1 MAGDGTNPTESAIV
15 GGTVTGHHLLH
26 IDGYS
31 HTKDQLPNGRCI
43 DSRPF
48 TVGGHL
54 WRIGYY
60 SNGDVADGSAY
71 MAVYLT
77 IDENVVV
84 AVKAFAKFSLFFN
97 GEPTPPAF
105 VHTTEPFVFSK
116 KGIGYGFSK
125 YAKRELMEGSI
136 VEDKFTIRC
145 DVVVSTELRAE
156 DRPPAPAPSDFAAV
170 VPPSDLHRHLGD
182 LLDSKHG
189 ADVTFQVG
197 GEAFRAHRYVLAAR
211 SPVFRA
217 ELFGAMREATAAA
230 AASSS
235 DSEAIRVDDME
246 APVFSALLRFVYTDA
261 LPAAPG
267 GADDGQAAGGG
278 SEEAAA
284 MAQHLLVA
292 ADRYDL
298 KRLKLLC
305 EDKLRRHI
313 DAASAA
319 SMLALAEQHH
329 CRSLKEAC
337 LVFLSS
343 PANLHAAMRSD
354 GFEHLSRSCP
364 GVIKE
369 LISKLVPPMPPPT
382 TAPPFASSAIVAG
395 AVNGHHVLRIDG
407 YSHTKNTVR
416 NGQHIRSC
424 MFRAAGCSWI
434 VYYYPNGYTA
444 ESADF
449 ISLYAELQD
458 DVLTTAQFTVSL
470 LDELGRP
477 GWTYRSSSCTCKCS
491 GSSGEEYSMWGGERF
506 IRRDELEQSEYV
518 RDDRLAIRFDVAVMD
533 KLRTTE
539 EIAGGA
545 VPPSE
550 MSRHFA
556 DLLASGDGA
565 DVEFRVGGE
574 TVAAHRVV
582 LAARSR
588 VFRAELLGPMKE
600 GVAANGAIQ
609 VDDMDA
615 EVFRSLLHFVYTDSL
630 PPETGTP
637 REGAAAMAQHL
648 IVAADRYDLERLKL
662 ICEERLCEH
671 IGVATAATTLELAER
686 HHCHGLKRA
695 CMEFLSSPTNLK
707 AAMETDGFEQLS
719 CPAVLKELMAKALV
733 LRLI

>member
-1 MAGDGTNPTESAIV
+1 MVSTWCPVTVPETMAEAEVEGSGVGMVMVVDDGAKEMMAIV
-15 GGTVTGHHLLH
+15 GSTVTGHHLLH

-31 HTKDQLPNGRCI
+31 HTKDRLPNGCYM

-60 SNGDVADGSAY
+60 PNGDVADASAY
-71 MAVYLT
+71 MAVYPS
-77 IDENVVV
+77 IDENVIV

-105 VHTTEPFVFSK
+105 VHTTEPFVFSR

-125 YAKRELMEGSI
+125 YAERELMEGSI
-136 VEDKFTIRC
+136 VDDKFTIRC
-145 DVVVSTELRAE
+145 DVGVSTELRAE
-156 DRPPAPAPSDFAAV
+156 DRPPSDFAAV

-261 LPAAPG
+261 LPAPG

-278 SEEAAA
+278 SDSEEAA

-329 CRSLKEAC
+329 CRGLKEAC

-343 PANLHAAMRSD
+343 PANLHAAMGSD

-369 LISKLVPPMPPPT
+369 LISKLVP
-382 TAPPFASSAIVAG
+382 
-395 AVNGHHVLRIDG
+395 RCD
-407 YSHTKNTVR
+407 
-416 NGQHIRSC
+416 
-424 MFRAAGCSWI
+424 
-434 VYYYPNGYTA
+434 
-444 ESADF
+444 
-449 ISLYAELQD
+449 
-458 DVLTTAQFTVSL
+458 
-470 LDELGRP
+470 
-477 GWTYRSSSCTCKCS
+477 
-491 GSSGEEYSMWGGERF
+491 
-506 IRRDELEQSEYV
+506 
-518 RDDRLAIRFDVAVMD
+518 
-533 KLRTTE
+533 
-539 EIAGGA
+539 
-545 VPPSE
+545 
-550 MSRHFA
+550 
-556 DLLASGDGA
+556 
-565 DVEFRVGGE
+565 
-574 TVAAHRVV
+574 
-582 LAARSR
+582 
-588 VFRAELLGPMKE
+588 
-600 GVAANGAIQ
+600 
-609 VDDMDA
+609 
-615 EVFRSLLHFVYTDSL
+615 
-630 PPETGTP
+630 
-637 REGAAAMAQHL
+637 
-648 IVAADRYDLERLKL
+648 
-662 ICEERLCEH
+662 
-671 IGVATAATTLELAER
+671 
-686 HHCHGLKRA
+686 
-695 CMEFLSSPTNLK
+695 
-707 AAMETDGFEQLS
+707 
-719 CPAVLKELMAKALV
+719 
-733 LRLI
+733 